1 MNFNQFLD
9 RIDDINFSI
18 SQKKRLFDVIKDV
31 VKDNVP
37 EQKDDFKQFILQ
49 NFGTPIYIN
58 FKGIIGVNNSTGV
71 LYKDS
76 KKTITIK
83 IYNKE
88 TQTFSI
94 NVNGNSNKNKWIEI
108 GPVYDFYLFNF
119 IKYEG
124 SIRQVQEK
132 TFRNVYAKYYNGFAE
147 YYNGFAEYRNGSPI
161 KEGDTM
167 LIMKRGEIINCYDE
181 GDYYSPHDTYW
192 YLGNDCL
199 VSDMNS
205 ALIIKNPCYIENE

>member
-9 RIDDINFSI
+9 RIDDINLSI

-49 NFGTPIYIN
+49 NFGPPIYID
-58 FKGIIGVNNSTGV
+58 FEGIIGVNNSTGV

-83 IYNKE
+83 IYNEE

-94 NVNGNSNKNKWIEI
+94 NVNGNSNKNKWILI
-108 GPVYDFYLFNF
+108 GNVLNYHLFNF
-119 IKYEG
+119 IKYKG

-147 YYNGFAEYRNGSPI
+147 RRYGSPI

-167 LIMKRGEIINCYDE
+167 LIMERGEIINCYDE
-181 GDYYSPHDTYW
+181 GDYYSPNENYH